1 MVKLIVGKKGT
12 GKTKMLVDM
21 VNEAAKNSKG
31 NVVCIEKGNSLT
43 FDLKPE
49 VRLIRADEYDV
60 MDYTRFYGFLAG
72 IMAADYDCTEIFI
85 DSITKLCGSNAA
97 EMEAFFKAVEML
109 TDTHTATV
117 FATVS
122 ATAQEI
128 PAALHDYIVN
138 L

>member
-31 NVVCIEKGNSLT
+31 NVVCIEKDNSLT

-60 MDYTRFYGFLAG
+60 MDYTRFFGFLAG

-85 DSITKLCGSNAA
+85 DSITKLCGKNPA
-97 EMEAFFKAVEML
+97 EMEAFFKAVEEL
-109 TDTHTATV
+109 TEVHTATV
-117 FATVS
+117 FATIS
-122 ATAQEI
+122 ATLEEI
-128 PAALHDYIVN
+128 PSALHPYIVN
-138 L
+138 M